1 MGVALDTLEKFIK
14 KMAGTLDEKHSRIIT
29 KFYSGYKDEILK
41 HFEYEESVV
50 FPYIKMLDEGKL
62 PDNYSID
69 LYEESHSDV
78 DEKLNDLK
86 SIVMKYMPETCDD
99 NLIQNVLTCLYTLEN
114 DLSKH
119 TYIEDE
125 LLVPMAESREKYL
138 RKQMDSSV
146 TDETEMREPIRKI
159 LILEPS
165 VLIAEGLRHVIDN
178 FAGYDVCGIIRNQE
192 GDIWAKIDDFNA
204 DLVIADPSVF
214 DNRDRAGAHDMI
226 KGIANA
232 PVMALISAAA
242 DAAYASTYDGTI
254 YLSDTSDDIEQE
266 SLQS

>member
-1 MGVALDTLEKFIK
+1 MDDMKDIHTGKLFSTGMKMAEVPDAEPRLLGVMRRLGIRFGFGEKTVEEVCAENGVNPHTLLLISKIYVNNKYAPSKEELSRSSIKDIVTYLHNSHDFYVGVALDTLEKFIK
-14 KMAGTLDEKHSRIIT
+14 KMAGTLDEKHSKIIT

-50 FPYIKMLDEGKL
+50 FPYIKMLDGGKL

-146 TDETEMREPIRKI
+146 TDETE
-159 LILEPS
+159 
-165 VLIAEGLRHVIDN
+165 
-178 FAGYDVCGIIRNQE
+178 
-192 GDIWAKIDDFNA
+192 NA
-204 DLVIADPSVF
+204 
-214 DNRDRAGAHDMI
+214 
-226 KGIANA
+226 
-232 PVMALISAAA
+232 
-242 DAAYASTYDGTI
+242 
-254 YLSDTSDDIEQE
+254 
-266 SLQS
+266 

>member
-1 MGVALDTLEKFIK
+1 M
-14 KMAGTLDEKHSRIIT
+14 
-29 KFYSGYKDEILK
+29 
-41 HFEYEESVV
+41 V
-50 FPYIKMLDEGKL
+50 FPYIQMLDEGKL

-146 TDETEMREPIRKI
+146 TDETE
-159 LILEPS
+159 
-165 VLIAEGLRHVIDN
+165 
-178 FAGYDVCGIIRNQE
+178 
-192 GDIWAKIDDFNA
+192 NA
-204 DLVIADPSVF
+204 
-214 DNRDRAGAHDMI
+214 
-226 KGIANA
+226 
-232 PVMALISAAA
+232 
-242 DAAYASTYDGTI
+242 
-254 YLSDTSDDIEQE
+254 
-266 SLQS
+266 

>member
-1 MGVALDTLEKFIK
+1 MYLHNSHDFYVGIALDTLEKFIK
-14 KMAGTLDEKHSRIIT
+14 KMAGTLDEKHSRIIM

-50 FPYIKMLDEGKL
+50 FPYIQMLDEGKL

-146 TDETEMREPIRKI
+146 TDETE
-159 LILEPS
+159 
-165 VLIAEGLRHVIDN
+165 
-178 FAGYDVCGIIRNQE
+178 
-192 GDIWAKIDDFNA
+192 NA
-204 DLVIADPSVF
+204 
-214 DNRDRAGAHDMI
+214 
-226 KGIANA
+226 
-232 PVMALISAAA
+232 
-242 DAAYASTYDGTI
+242 
-254 YLSDTSDDIEQE
+254 
-266 SLQS
+266 